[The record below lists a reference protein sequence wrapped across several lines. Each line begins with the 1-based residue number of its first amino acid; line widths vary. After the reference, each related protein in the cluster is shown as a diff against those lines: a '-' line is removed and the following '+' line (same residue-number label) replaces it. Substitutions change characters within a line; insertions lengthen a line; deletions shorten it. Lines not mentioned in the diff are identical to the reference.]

1 MTTLKNGLSPSLLII
16 DEPTTGLHLEDVNQ
30 LMNSLQ
36 SIVDAG
42 HSLLIVEHHPHV
54 LAQADWIFEMG
65 PNSGKKGGKLVA
77 SGPPEKIAEHLR
89 ADHDAGANVFHLK
102 FRSRTLEEYIEQL
115 RIFGEEV
122 RPLL

>member
-1 MTTLKNGLSPSLLII
+1 MVYIGDPPDGLP
-16 DEPTTGLHLEDVNQ
+16 PAGLT
-30 LMNSLQ
+30 
-36 SIVDAG
+36 
-42 HSLLIVEHHPHV
+42 
-54 LAQADWIFEMG
+54 
-65 PNSGKKGGKLVA
+65 
-77 SGPPEKIAEHLR
+77 GPPEKIAEHLR